1 MKKNILVVDDEP
13 EILNLFHIFLETAGY
28 LVDSAP
34 TAVDAVDKLRQ
45 KKFHLALLDVN
56 LPDARG
62 MDLLEKINHIQP
74 DMIKIVIS
82 GESSQYAEE
91 ARGDFF
97 DAFLQKPVSKE
108 KLLNVVARK
117 LREREGE
124 PVK

>member
-28 LVDSAP
+28 LVDSSP
-34 TAVDAVDKLRQ
+34 TAGDAVDKIRQ
-45 KKFHLALLDVN
+45 KKFHLVLLDIN

-82 GESSQYAEE
+82 GESSYDAEG
-91 ARGDFF
+91 ARGDFV

-108 KLLNVVARK
+108 NLLNIVARK
-117 LREREGE
+117 LREHEGA
-124 PVK
+124 PAK